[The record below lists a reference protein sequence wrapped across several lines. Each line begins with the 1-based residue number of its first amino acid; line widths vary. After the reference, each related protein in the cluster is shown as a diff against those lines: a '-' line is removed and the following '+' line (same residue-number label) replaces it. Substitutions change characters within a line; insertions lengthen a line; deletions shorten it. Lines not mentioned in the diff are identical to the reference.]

1 MDARER
7 HLLAHYLARI
17 AGDVFEEADIYAFVL
32 LLRPYASEGSS
43 LREFGDF
50 MAHRERTQGTFRR
63 FLITELERLRATSIV
78 ETDCETVQEAVKLLR
93 SAVLFPEERILRDLN
108 ETLRLVGG
116 TAIDTARAGAI
127 VACLIS
133 LLQDASFLDGN
144 KNEVGRLVAA
154 FDADLLFLLAEM
166 VRDGRTHILIPVL
179 RTPNVYQRFIKAD
192 DRQFAAMPNEAFTLL
207 RVNGKLRM
215 HSE

>member
-1 MDARER
+1 
-7 HLLAHYLARI
+7 
-17 AGDVFEEADIYAFVL
+17 
-32 LLRPYASEGSS
+32 
-43 LREFGDF
+43 
-50 MAHRERTQGTFRR
+50 MAHRKRNQGNFRQ
-63 FLITELERLRATSIV
+63 FLFTELERVRTKPIA
-78 ETDCETVQEAVKLLR
+78 ETGFETVHEAAKAFR
-93 SAVLFPEERILRDLN
+93 SAVLFPEERILHDLN
-108 ETLRLVGG
+108 ETLQLVGG

-166 VRDGRTHILIPVL
+166 VRDGGTHILIPVL
-179 RTPNVYQRFIKAD
+179 RTPNVYQRFIKVD
-192 DRQFAAMPNEAFTLL
+192 DRQFAATPNEAFTLL